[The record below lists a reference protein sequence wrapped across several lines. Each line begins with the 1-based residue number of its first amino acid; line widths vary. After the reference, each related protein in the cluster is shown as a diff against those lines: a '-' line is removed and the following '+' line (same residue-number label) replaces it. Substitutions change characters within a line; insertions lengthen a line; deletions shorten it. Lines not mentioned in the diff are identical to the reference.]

1 MLICKTLDQRV
12 VNGEMLKVMNVI
24 IQTMQSF
31 QTQKEGGGGVGCWGE
46 KYWGETLVDTRY
58 MIVYSQE
65 NHTKIQFQL
74 CLSFL

>member
-1 MLICKTLDQRV
+1 
-12 VNGEMLKVMNVI
+12 MNVI

-31 QTQKEGGGGVGCWGE
+31 QTQKEGGRGFGCWGE
-46 KYWGETLVDTRY
+46 NTGETLVDTCTRY

-65 NHTKIQFQL
+65 NHTKIKQL